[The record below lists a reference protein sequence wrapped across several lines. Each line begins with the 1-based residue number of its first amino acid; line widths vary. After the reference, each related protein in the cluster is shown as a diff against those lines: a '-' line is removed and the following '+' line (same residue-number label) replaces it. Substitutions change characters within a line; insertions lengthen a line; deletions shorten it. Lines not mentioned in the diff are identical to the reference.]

1 MGTEVGP
8 RGPIWMAVWVQAVP
22 CDITDRG
29 RIGTPLDE
37 QRVITLQAR
46 RKPTSLEN
54 GYFSYFQGEIAFAF
68 ACTFAW
74 YERILSGL
82 KIGISR
88 GSVFSRADSVF
99 LSLYFVILILTNFY
113 FQNTKRIN
121 RYYPR
126 STTKLQVRRKLDQR
140 DLVFFLINTISDQIG
155 LRIELD

>member
-1 MGTEVGP
+1 MGREVGL
-8 RGPIWMAVWVQAVP
+8 RCPIWMVVWVQAVP

-29 RIGTPLDE
+29 RTGTPLSE
-37 QRVITLQAR
+37 QTVITLQGR

-82 KIGISR
+82 KIGISG

-99 LSLYFVILILTNFY
+99 RSLYFVILILTNFY

-140 DLVFFLINTISDQIG
+140 DLVFFFSLTQFLIKLG
-155 LRIELD
+155 